1 MKTITVSNGDIQLN
15 GGKIQF
21 SIGTNKLVQDLTSWL
36 EEPLGT
42 GYTTPSFGST
52 LQSMIGG
59 SQNSSSTSAVQNEIQ
74 RVLQLYQGQQILN
87 LQTAQSVGQLANWNR
102 SEIIQSIDSVSVS
115 VQNTSIIASVSI
127 TTLANNNIQLNVFVS
142 SNGVSVSNG

>member
-1 MKTITVSNGDIQLN
+1 MTVRNGDIQLT

-21 SIGTNKLVQDLTSWL
+21 SVGFSKLVQDIARWL

-52 LQSMIGG
+52 LQSMVGG
-59 SQNSSSTSAVQNEIQ
+59 SQNSTAVSAAQNEIQ

-87 LQTAQSVGQLANWNR
+87 LQKAQSAGQLANWNKN
-102 SEIIQSIDSVSVS
+102 EIINSIDSVSVTAD
-115 VQNTSIIASVSI
+115 NTSLIANVI
-127 TTLANNNIQLNVFVS
+127 VTTLANTNIQLNVFVNN
-142 SNGVSVSNG
+142 NGVSVSNG